1 MDLVRECLDKQL
13 VDRHGQNMGRVD
25 GLVLEL
31 EKGKPPRVAYVEQG
45 ASTLARRLHPSLARI
60 VQRLSRWWGVC
71 PADPSR
77 IPYEKVVAAEI
88 EVIVGAEAED
98 TPALAWE
105 LWLRKKVVSRIP
117 GA

>member
-1 MDLVRECLDKQL
+1 MDLVRELLDKQL

-45 ASTLARRLHPSLARI
+45 AATLARRLHPSLARL
-60 VQRLSRWWGVC
+60 VQRLSRRLGIC
-71 PADPSR
+71 PEDPFR
-77 IPYEKVVAAEI
+77 IPYAKIVSAETEAI
-88 EVIVGAEAED
+88 AGVEAEE
-98 TPALAWE
+98 TAALAWE